1 VADMHTIVPVPVR
14 GRPPA
19 RMRRMRGQDLRMK
32 P

>member
-1 VADMHTIVPVPVR
+1 VADMQMIVPVPVR

-19 RMRRMRGQDLRMK
+19 RIPGMPGQDRRMS